1 MDNDTAKNPRHSTF
15 TAEHAFTLAFL
26 GALLGAVIGFRAG
39 FEVGLADGW
48 WNCAA
53 ELGVVG

>member
-1 MDNDTAKNPRHSTF
+1 MGESTF

-48 WNCAA
+48 WDCAA